1 MNQLGTD
8 KFKKKF
14 YEVFGKEDYRYIKN
28 KTYADLKQNPA
39 GQKTIMVFSPT
50 LTDLGRRIFNHIK
63 YEQEKE
69 RRNECYRG
77 GKKHKFESRIDQ
89 ISTFHEVYVCDICV
103 WCGKKIKRNEP

>member
-69 RRNECYRG
+69 RRNDRN
-77 GKKHKFESRIDQ
+77 K
-89 ISTFHEVYVCDICV
+89 CDCRDWNFNEDELLDNYDGVCV

>member
-69 RRNECYRG
+69 RRNDRNKCDCRDWN
-77 GKKHKFESRIDQ
+77 F
-89 ISTFHEVYVCDICV
+89 FVCGV
-103 WCGKKIKRNEP
+103 ERK